1 MNLEMIASLFAK
13 RFAHWELVLPA
24 ESLRTL
30 APGHM
35 AKGGWL
41 IQFCFGNDAGGA
53 YLDYYATHRM
63 TDDSHVRLHENGT
76 HTQLESLQ
84 SFFVTRED
92 PGEAA
97 RLEEEHLKTNRKIM
111 DALVEKGFTLFTIN
125 MALRTGLV
133 DSEEE

>member
-13 RFAHWELVLPA
+13 RFAYWDITLPA
-24 ESLRTL
+24 ENLRSLF
-30 APGHM
+30 PGHM

-76 HTQLESLQ
+76 YTELDSLQ
-84 SFFVTRED
+84 GFFVTSED
-92 PGEAA
+92 PVEAA
-97 RLEEEHLKTNRKIM
+97 RLEEKFRKANRKIM
-111 DALVEKGFTLFTIN
+111 DDLVEKGFTLFTIN
-125 MALRTGLV
+125 MAVRTGLV
-133 DSEEE
+133 D

>member
-1 MNLEMIASLFAK
+1 MQQLSNSWLLRRNKNAVGNRGSSLNRLRVGRRQVAAE
-13 RFAHWELVLPA
+13 RWSSSGENAILP
-24 ESLRTL
+24 
-30 APGHM
+30 
-35 AKGGWL
+35 
-41 IQFCFGNDAGGA
+41 
-53 YLDYYATHRM
+53 THRM

-76 HTQLESLQ
+76 RTQLESLQ
-84 SFFVTRED
+84 SFFVTRGD

-133 DSEEE
+133 DLK